1 MLGPLL
7 IVEHLA
13 HVPVMLLIVHVLES
27 LLLDLDGMLFLLGLH
42 LSWVEKLIRL
52 IFLVLWQETDSHMIL
67 NVPFID
73 ALEK

>member
-13 HVPVMLLIVHVLES
+13 HVPVMLLIVHELES

-42 LSWVEKLIRL
+42 LSWVEEFIRL
-52 IFLVLWQETDSHMIL
+52 IFLVLGQETDGHMIL
-67 NVPFID
+67 NVPFVD